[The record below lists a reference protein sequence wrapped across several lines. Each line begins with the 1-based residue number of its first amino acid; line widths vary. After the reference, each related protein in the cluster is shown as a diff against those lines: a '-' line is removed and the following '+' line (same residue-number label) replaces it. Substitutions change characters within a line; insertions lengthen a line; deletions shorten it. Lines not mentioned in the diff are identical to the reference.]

1 MNARW
6 DLFLPV
12 LWVVAYAT
20 FWWVM
25 GYVQGKKRTEA
36 WHRLMSDVNRV
47 KQAQEKQL
55 YDWETHG
62 L

>member
-12 LWVVAYAT
+12 LLVVAYSS
-20 FWWVM
+20 VM
-25 GYVQGKKRTEA
+25 WALGYHEGKRNAELRYERKANLR
-36 WHRLMSDVNRV
+36 RRV
-47 KQAQEKQL
+47 MAREKQL